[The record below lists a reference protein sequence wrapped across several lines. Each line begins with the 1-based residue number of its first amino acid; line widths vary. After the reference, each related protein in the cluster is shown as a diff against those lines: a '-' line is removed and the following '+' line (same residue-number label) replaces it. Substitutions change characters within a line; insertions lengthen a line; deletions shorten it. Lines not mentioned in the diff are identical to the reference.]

1 MKLIRANHALYKI
14 KLTEKWQEGDP
25 PLLEKCP
32 NTEFIFSEYR
42 KMRTKKTP
50 YLDTFH
56 AVHAKNIKSQEKKS
70 LDATVKPKP
79 YTAAHFAKKNTDGSF
94 STI

>member
-1 MKLIRANHALYKI
+1 
-14 KLTEKWQEGDP
+14 
-25 PLLEKCP
+25 
-32 NTEFIFSEYR
+32 
-42 KMRTKKTP
+42 MRTKKTP